1 MRVLVKRDF
10 FAKASCF
17 ASALDSNRGRFV
29 NRGHE
34 RRVSAGQA
42 PIYRRRSRP
51 LKSRTHSSAGERSL
65 HTGEVQGSI
74 PCASTIKS
82 MRPDRAKFEVA
93 LSANSREKNG
103 HGPGQEGDFRKS
115 VELRARGAFTETP
128 VVVTCRTAH
137 SIAERNEKPETF
149 EGIAAKQKRCFQFT
163 WVELHEAWIA
173 REIADPISELSIRHQ
188 QHRER
193 YTHPVFCRR
202 L

>member
-82 MRPDRAKFEVA
+82 MRSDQAKLKLA
-93 LSANSREKNG
+93 CPPNSREKRTW
-103 HGPGQEGDFRKS
+103 PQGQKATS
-115 VELRARGAFTETP
+115 VRAWSCAQGA
-128 VVVTCRTAH
+128 
-137 SIAERNEKPETF
+137 
-149 EGIAAKQKRCFQFT
+149 
-163 WVELHEAWIA
+163 
-173 REIADPISELSIRHQ
+173 
-188 QHRER
+188 R
-193 YTHPVFCRR
+193 Y
-202 L
+202 